1 MQRQAIPPVDF
12 ARATITTTYP
22 GSSPTEVEELI
33 TTKIESEIRTVR
45 HLKDINSVSKP
56 GISIINIRIEI
67 DQANTIEVINELHQ
81 ALQNVQ
87 GLPPEVLNPPQ
98 LTHIDSSTR
107 RPVIN
112 LLVTG
117 PDHHRMRDQISW
129 NLKTRLEKIP
139 GVAEIELNN
148 YKKREFLVLL
158 SQEKMKKHYISAT
171 DIISA
176 LEQKK
181 MDIPAGYL
189 ETQTSRTLVRVTGK
203 IRTVEDMENTVIRS
217 NFSGEKV
224 FIKDIATVIDGYE
237 KETQRKYFYK
247 SDKNHNYHLT
257 PTTSLSIM
265 KTAKADILHVIS
277 HIQKTINQFSQNL
290 NLKDFYGVKSQKKRT
305 EEDIKKQPETP
316 GLAETKP
323 HTININKDY
332 KILTGFNDGENTQNR
347 LTNVLNNGLMG
358 LIIIFIVFFLFLPS
372 RIGFMV
378 SWSLPLSLF
387 GTFAI
392 LPFMDVSFNVITMLA
407 FVICIGMLI
416 DNSVVI
422 AEYYSRLV
430 MEHKKTPS
438 QAASESAQQ
447 FVKPITATI
456 LTTIVAFLPLLVTT
470 GVMGQFVKWIP
481 IVVTLALLMSL
492 FESFYLL
499 PNRLTWLLQKK
510 ASPYQTGILNKLSYI
525 ENLFEKGIKNVVARK
540 YISLGVIAIL
550 VSSTILIFMF
560 ASRLDL
566 FAPKSPEFY
575 TALIEP
581 QPNTPLEV
589 IDKKAQK
596 IAEQMQSVFEGKKQI
611 DWMSVES
618 NTEKAEI
625 LLRVKPTI
633 RRQLNYINI
642 LNQLREIKKE
652 DLKTLRFSTLV
663 GGPPIGKPLKVVIQ
677 SNNRKKIREF
687 ISKVSPEIEKIP
699 GIINVKSN
707 PDIDQ
712 GVEYRVETDT
722 ETLAR
727 LGIHFSSVG
736 TTLRTALEGHI
747 ITELTENNESF
758 YVRIKN
764 NDTHISSSGSKT
776 PKTSPFSSEAP
787 SLLPSKKLDRV
798 GQESLS
804 SFEDLKKL
812 KIKTFTGQLIP
823 LDKIAK
829 LKEVP
834 AEPHRK
840 SYNFEPVIFL
850 EADINPKVTTSLKVN
865 KQAKKII
872 EQKIKDYPSL
882 TFKMIGEQ
890 ETTKESLDSLLN
902 AALIAVFAIFII
914 LIVLFKSFLL
924 SFLILTCIPLGLIG
938 VIWAFF
944 LHQRPLDFF
953 AMIGII
959 ALAGVVV
966 NSAII
971 LVSFILKLKK
981 ESPENSLSEIVV
993 QASKT
998 RFRPI
1003 VITNLT
1009 TLGGLFPT
1017 AYAISGFEPLLIPM
1031 TLALFWGL
1039 LTATLLT
1046 LIWIPCAILIIKD
1059 GEHLVAAIKKKYKM

>member
-1 MQRQAIPPVDF
+1 H
-12 ARATITTTYP
+12 
-22 GSSPTEVEELI
+22 
-33 TTKIESEIRTVR
+33 K
-45 HLKDINSVSKP
+45 
-56 GISIINIRIEI
+56 
-67 DQANTIEVINELHQ
+67 NE
-81 ALQNVQ
+81 NY
-87 GLPPEVLNPPQ
+87 Q
-98 LTHIDSSTR
+98 LT
-107 RPVIN
+107 
-112 LLVTG
+112 
-117 PDHHRMRDQISW
+117 
-129 NLKTRLEKIP
+129 
-139 GVAEIELNN
+139 
-148 YKKREFLVLL
+148 
-158 SQEKMKKHYISAT
+158 
-171 DIISA
+171 
-176 LEQKK
+176 
-181 MDIPAGYL
+181 PA
-189 ETQTSRTLVRVTGK
+189 
-203 IRTVEDMENTVIRS
+203 
-217 NFSGEKV
+217 
-224 FIKDIATVIDGYE
+224 
-237 KETQRKYFYK
+237 
-247 SDKNHNYHLT
+247 
-257 PTTSLSIM
+257 TSLSIM
-265 KTAKADILHVIS
+265 KTAKSDILHSIS
-277 HIQKTINQFSQNL
+277 QIQKTINIFSQNL
-290 NLKDFYGVKSQKKRT
+290 NPKGFNG
-305 EEDIKKQPETP
+305 
-316 GLAETKP
+316 
-323 HTININKDY
+323 NKDY

-347 LTNVLNNGLMG
+347 LTNVINNGLMG
-358 LIIIFIVFFLFLPS
+358 LLIIFIVFFLFLPS

-430 MEHKKTPS
+430 MEHKKTPF
-438 QAASESAQQ
+438 QAALESTQQ

-481 IVVTLALLMSL
+481 IVVTLALIMSL

-499 PNRLTWLLQKK
+499 PNRLTWLSQKK
-510 ASPYQTGILNKLSYI
+510 PNPYQTNILNTLSYI
-525 ENLFEKGIKNVVARK
+525 ENLFEKLIKNIVARK
-540 YISLGVIAIL
+540 YISVGAIAIL
-550 VSSTILIFMF
+550 ISSTILIFLF

-575 TALIEP
+575 AALIEP
-581 QPNTPLEV
+581 QPNTPLEI
-589 IDKKAQK
+589 IDKKSQK
-596 IAEQMQSVFEGKKQI
+596 IAEQMQSVFGGKKQI

-618 NTEKAEI
+618 NTENAAI
-625 LLRVKPTI
+625 LLRVKPSM
-633 RRQLNYINI
+633 RRKLNYIDT

-652 DLKTLRFSTLV
+652 DLKTLRFSTVV
-663 GGPPIGKPLKVVIQ
+663 GGPPVGKPLKVVIQ
-677 SNNRKKIREF
+677 SNNRKEIRKFINKI
-687 ISKVSPEIEKIP
+687 SPEIEKIP
-699 GIINVKSN
+699 GLINVKSN
-707 PDIDQ
+707 PDRDQ
-712 GVEYRVETDT
+712 GVEYQVNTDT
-722 ETLAR
+722 EILAR

-764 NDTHISSSGSKT
+764 DDTKISSAGLKPLEASHL
-776 PKTSPFSSEAP
+776 SSEVK
-787 SLLPSKKLDRV
+787 SLLRSKKSKPV
-798 GQESLS
+798 GLS

-823 LDKIAK
+823 LDKVAEIK
-829 LKEVP
+829 KVP
-834 AEPHRK
+834 SEPHRK

-850 EADINPKVTTSLKVN
+850 EADINPKITTSLKVN

-872 EQKIKDYPSL
+872 EQKIKDHPSL

-890 ETTKESLDSLLN
+890 ETTAESLNSLLN

-971 LVSFILKLKK
+971 LVSFILKLKR
-981 ESPENSLSEIVV
+981 ENLNSSLSEIVV
-993 QASKT
+993 KASKM

-1003 VITNLT
+1003 IITNLT

-1059 GEHLVAAIKKKYKM
+1059 GEHFITTLKQKYKKRFVLN

>member
-1 MQRQAIPPVDF
+1 MDF
-12 ARATITTTYP
+12 
-22 GSSPTEVEELI
+22 
-33 TTKIESEIRTVR
+33 
-45 HLKDINSVSKP
+45 
-56 GISIINIRIEI
+56 
-67 DQANTIEVINELHQ
+67 
-81 ALQNVQ
+81 
-87 GLPPEVLNPPQ
+87 
-98 LTHIDSSTR
+98 
-107 RPVIN
+107 
-112 LLVTG
+112 
-117 PDHHRMRDQISW
+117 
-129 NLKTRLEKIP
+129 
-139 GVAEIELNN
+139 
-148 YKKREFLVLL
+148 
-158 SQEKMKKHYISAT
+158 
-171 DIISA
+171 
-176 LEQKK
+176 
-181 MDIPAGYL
+181 PAGYL
-189 ETQTSRTLVRVTGK
+189 ETDTSRTLVRVTGK
-203 IRTVEDMENTVIRS
+203 IRTVEDMKNTVIRS

-224 FIKDIATVIDGYE
+224 LIKDVATVIDGYE
-237 KETQRKYFYK
+237 KETQKKYFYK
-247 SDKNHNYHLT
+247 SDKNQNYQLT
-257 PTTSLSIM
+257 PASSLSVM
-265 KTAKADILHVIS
+265 KTAKADILDLIS

-290 NLKDFYGVKSQKKRT
+290 DSKGFNVVKPQEKTTK
-305 EEDIKKQPETP
+305 EDTKKQSKISKNLLEK
-316 GLAETKP
+316 ESNK
-323 HTININKDY
+323 ININKDY

-347 LTNVLNNGLMG
+347 LTNVISNGLMG

-430 MEHKKTPS
+430 MEHKKPPF
-438 QAASESAQQ
+438 QAALESTQQ

-481 IVVTLALLMSL
+481 IVVTLALIMSL

-499 PNRLTWLLQKK
+499 PNRLTWLPQKK
-510 ASPYQTGILNKLSYI
+510 TNLYQIGILNKLSYI
-525 ENLFEKGIKNVVARK
+525 ENLFEKGIKIIVARK
-540 YISLGVIAIL
+540 YISLGGIVILIL
-550 VSSTILIFMF
+550 STVLIFMF

-575 TALIEP
+575 TASMEP
-581 QPNTPLEV
+581 QPNTSLE
-589 IDKKAQK
+589 IFDKKVQK
-596 IAEQMQSVFEGKKQI
+596 VAEQMQSVFGGKKQI
-611 DWMSVES
+611 DWMSVEL
-618 NTEKAEI
+618 NTEKADI
-625 LLRVKPTI
+625 LLRIKPSI
-633 RRQLNYINI
+633 RRKLNYINI

-652 DLKTLRFSTLV
+652 DLKTLRFSNLV
-663 GGPPIGKPLKVVIQ
+663 GGPPVGKPLKVVLQ
-677 SNNRKKIREF
+677 SNSRNRIREF
-687 ISKVSPEIEKIP
+687 INQVSPEIEKIP
-699 GIINVKSN
+699 GLINVKSN

-712 GVEYRVETDT
+712 GIEYEVNTDK

-727 LGIHFSSVG
+727 LGIHFTSVG

-758 YVRIKN
+758 YVRIR
-764 NDTHISSSGSKT
+764 NDENKISSSSIKPLDSSPLSSKV
-776 PKTSPFSSEAP
+776 KSP
-787 SLLPSKKLDRV
+787 LRSK
-798 GQESLS
+798 ESYPIGLS

-823 LDKIAK
+823 LYKVAQIKKIPS
-829 LKEVP
+829 ESY
-834 AEPHRK
+834 RK
-840 SYNFEPVIFL
+840 SYNFEPVVFL
-850 EADINPKVTTSLKVN
+850 EGDINPKVTTSLKVN
-865 KQAKKII
+865 NQAKKII

-944 LHQRPLDFF
+944 LHQRSLDFF
-953 AMIGII
+953 AMIGTI

-971 LVSFILKLKK
+971 LLSFILKLQK
-981 ESPENSLSEIVV
+981 EHPDHSLTEIVV
-993 QASKT
+993 KASKT

-1059 GEHLVAAIKKKYKM
+1059 GENFIAKLKKK